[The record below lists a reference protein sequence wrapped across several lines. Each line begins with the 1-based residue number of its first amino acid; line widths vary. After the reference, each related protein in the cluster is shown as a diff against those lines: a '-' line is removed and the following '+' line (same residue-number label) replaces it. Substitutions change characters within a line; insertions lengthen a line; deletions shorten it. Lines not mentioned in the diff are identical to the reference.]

1 MDRQQWW
8 VSAVA
13 AILVAAASSAMAMDL
28 GQAWQ
33 AAKGRSP
40 ALRATQLDQVVADKR
55 LQVSKSLWNPTVTL
69 GLFGGAAGSETT
81 TKGARFSARE
91 FGDARID
98 GASFSTSIGI
108 GLSGR
113 AAISAIQPLIDPE
126 RSAQARQLGL
136 SADVA
141 DAGAL
146 LAQQFLAAALVERYL
161 DLLTAQEMV
170 RLTGEQEQVLTKA
183 DQELRRRQAIGD
195 VSVMDVRESAA
206 RIAAIR
212 ANRVGLESSLQV
224 AQRYLEELT
233 GPVGATPGRPKF
245 TQAIGLLTTV
255 KAEPLIEQM
264 RRQHPQIR
272 LLDLQRQMALYEVD
286 KFVADRKAIRVDAVA
301 SASHERLVGAGEMGQ
316 AANRGT
322 QHMVGVQV
330 TIPLSSGGY
339 RSAKQEEAIVL
350 ADRVLLERD
359 QAVQAL
365 ERGVLSARAMLAAAD
380 AKLSMLNQALESS
393 QARLLETRK
402 AHANGARSTLELL
415 GAEDAVLELKKALF
429 QEKIAVV
436 RARTGLM
443 ASAGQLSDDELLR
456 MNQYLY

>member
-98 GASFSTSIGI
+98 GAGFSTSIGI

-301 SASHERLVGAGEMGQ
+301 SASLERLVGAGEMGQ

>member
-98 GASFSTSIGI
+98 GAGFSTSIGI

-272 LLDLQRQMALYEVD
+272 LFDLQRQMALYEVD

>member
-272 LLDLQRQMALYEVD
+272 LFDLQRQMALYEVD

-316 AANRGT
+316 AANRGPS
-322 QHMVGVQV
+322 
-330 TIPLSSGGY
+330 IWWGY
-339 RSAKQEEAIVL
+339 RSRSHCRLGDTGQRNKRRRLSSPTACC
-350 ADRVLLERD
+350 
-359 QAVQAL
+359 
-365 ERGVLSARAMLAAAD
+365 LSAIRRFRRLSAACSALAPC
-380 AKLSMLNQALESS
+380 S
-393 QARLLETRK
+393 RLLTR
-402 AHANGARSTLELL
+402 SCLC
-415 GAEDAVLELKKALF
+415 
-429 QEKIAVV
+429 
-436 RARTGLM
+436 
-443 ASAGQLSDDELLR
+443 
-456 MNQYLY
+456 

>member
-98 GASFSTSIGI
+98 GAGFSTSIGI

-212 ANRVGLESSLQV
+212 ANRVGLESSLQI

>member
-1 MDRQQWW
+1 MDLKQWW
-8 VSAVA
+8 VGAVA
-13 AILVAAASSAMAMDL
+13 AIFVAAASPALAMDL
-28 GQAWQ
+28 GQAWHS
-33 AAKGRSP
+33 AKGRSP

-55 LQVSKSLWNPTVTL
+55 LQVSKSLWNPTVIL

-81 TKGARFSARE
+81 AKGARFSARE

-108 GLSGR
+108 GLAGR

-126 RSAQARQLGL
+126 RTAQARQLGL
-136 SADVA
+136 SNDVA
-141 DAGAL
+141 DAGAG

-161 DLLTAQEMV
+161 DVLIAQEMV
-170 RLTGEQEQVLTKA
+170 RLTGEQEQVLAKA

-224 AQRYLEELT
+224 AQRHLEELI
-233 GPVGATPGRPKF
+233 GPVGSNPGTPRF

-255 KAEPLIEQM
+255 KTEPLIEQM

-272 LLDLQRQMALYEVD
+272 LLDLQRQMALYEVE
-286 KFVADRKAIRVDAVA
+286 KFVADRKAIRVEAVA
-301 SASHERLVGAGEMGQ
+301 SASHERLVGTGEIGQ

-322 QHMVGVQV
+322 QHMLGVQV

-365 ERGVLSARAMLAAAD
+365 ERGVLSAAAMLAAAD

-393 QARLLETRK
+393 QARLLDTRK

-429 QEKIAVV
+429 QERIAIV

>member
-1 MDRQQWW
+1 MDRKQWW
-8 VSAVA
+8 AGAVA
-13 AILVAAASSAMAMDL
+13 AILSTAATPAMSIEL
-28 GQAWQ
+28 GEAWR
-33 AAKGRSP
+33 AAVGRSP

-55 LQVSKSLWNPTVTL
+55 LQVSRSLWNPSVML
-69 GLFGGAAGSETT
+69 GLFGGVAGSETT

-91 FGDARID
+91 FGDTRID
-98 GASFSTSIGI
+98 GASFSTSVSLGV
-108 GLSGR
+108 SGR

-126 RSAQARQLGL
+126 RTAMARQLGL
-136 SADVA
+136 STEFA
-141 DAGAL
+141 DAGSA
-146 LAQQFLAAALVERYL
+146 LAQQFLAATLVERYL
-161 DLLTAQEMV
+161 DLLTAREMV
-170 RLTGEQEQVLTKA
+170 RLTGEQEQVLARA
-183 DQELRRRQAIGD
+183 DQELRRRQAMGD
-195 VSVMDVRESAA
+195 VSVMDVRESSA

-212 ANRVGLESSLQV
+212 ANRVGLESSVQV
-224 AQRYLEELT
+224 AQRHLEELV
-233 GPVGATPGRPKF
+233 GPLASPPPPPRLARPI
-245 TQAIGLLTTV
+245 QSLTTV
-255 KAEPLIEQM
+255 RMDTLLAQM
-264 RRQHPQIR
+264 RSQHPQIR
-272 LLDLQRQMALYEVD
+272 LFDLQRQMALYEVD
-286 KFVADRKAIRVDAVA
+286 KFIADRKAIRVDAVA
-301 SASHERLVGAGEMGQ
+301 SASHERLMGAGEIGQ
-316 AANRGT
+316 ATNRGT

-359 QAVQAL
+359 QAVYAL
-365 ERGVLSARAMLAAAD
+365 ERGILSASAMLSAAE

-415 GAEDAVLELKKALF
+415 GAEDAVLELRKALF

-443 ASAGQLSDDELLR
+443 ANAGQLSESELLK

>member
-206 RIAAIR
+206 RIAAIQ

-245 TQAIGLLTTV
+245 TQAISLLTTV

-272 LLDLQRQMALYEVD
+272 LFDLQRQMALYEVD

>member
-212 ANRVGLESSLQV
+212 ANRVGLESSLQI

-272 LLDLQRQMALYEVD
+272 LFDLQRQMALYEVD

-301 SASHERLVGAGEMGQ
+301 SASHERLGGAGEMGQ

>member
-1 MDRQQWW
+1 MDRKQWW
-8 VSAVA
+8 VGAVA
-13 AILVAAASSAMAMDL
+13 AILVAAASPVLAMDL

-55 LQVSKSLWNPTVTL
+55 LQVSKSLWNPTVML

-81 TKGARFSARE
+81 AKGARFSARE

-126 RSAQARQLGL
+126 RTAQARQLGL
-136 SADVA
+136 STDVA
-141 DAGAL
+141 DAGAR

-161 DLLTAQEMV
+161 DVLIAQEMV
-170 RLTGEQEQVLTKA
+170 RLTGEQEQALAKA

-224 AQRYLEELT
+224 AQRHLEELI
-233 GPVGATPGRPKF
+233 GPVGSTPGMPRF

-255 KAEPLIEQM
+255 KTEPLIEQM

-272 LLDLQRQMALYEVD
+272 LLDLQRQMALYEVE
-286 KFVADRKAIRVDAVA
+286 KFVADRKAIRVEAVA
-301 SASHERLVGAGEMGQ
+301 SASHERLVGTGEIGQ

-322 QHMVGVQV
+322 QHMLGVQV

-359 QAVQAL
+359 QAVQEL
-365 ERGVLSARAMLAAAD
+365 ERGVLSATAMLAAAD

-393 QARLLETRK
+393 QARLLDTRK

-429 QEKIAVV
+429 QERIAIV

>member
-55 LQVSKSLWNPTVTL
+55 LQVSQSLWNPTVTL

-301 SASHERLVGAGEMGQ
+301 SASLERLVGAGEMGQ

>member
-212 ANRVGLESSLQV
+212 ANRVGLDSSLQV

-245 TQAIGLLTTV
+245 TQAISLLTTV

>member
-212 ANRVGLESSLQV
+212 ANRVGLESSLQI

-272 LLDLQRQMALYEVD
+272 LFDLQRQMALYEVD

>member
-212 ANRVGLESSLQV
+212 ANRVGLESSLQI

-272 LLDLQRQMALYEVD
+272 LFDLQRQMALYEVD

-330 TIPLSSGGY
+330 TIPLSRGY

>member
-245 TQAIGLLTTV
+245 TQAISLLTTV

>member
-1 MDRQQWW
+1 MDRRQWW
-8 VSAVA
+8 VGAVA
-13 AILVAAASSAMAMDL
+13 ALVVTATTPSFAMDL

-55 LQVSKSLWNPTVTL
+55 LQVSRSLWNPTVML

-81 TKGARFSARE
+81 AKGARFSARE

-126 RSAQARQLGL
+126 RTAQARQLGL
-136 SADVA
+136 STDLAE
-141 DAGAL
+141 AGAR
-146 LAQQFLAAALVERYL
+146 LAQQFLAATLVERYL

-170 RLTGEQEQVLTKA
+170 RLTGEQEQVLARA

-224 AQRYLEELT
+224 AQRYLEEMI
-233 GPVGATPGRPKF
+233 GPVTSVPGAPRL
-245 TQAIGLLTTV
+245 TQTISLLTVV
-255 KAEPLIEQM
+255 KPEALIEQM
-264 RRQHPQIR
+264 RRQHPQVR
-272 LLDLQRQMALYEVD
+272 LLDLQRQMALYEID
-286 KFVADRKAIRVDAVA
+286 KFVADRKAIRVDAIA
-301 SASHERLVGAGEMGQ
+301 SASHERLVGTGEMGQ

-365 ERGVLSARAMLAAAD
+365 ERGVRSAAAMLVSAE

-402 AHANGARSTLELL
+402 AHASGARSTLELL

>member
-301 SASHERLVGAGEMGQ
+301 SASLERLVGAGEMGQ

>member
-98 GASFSTSIGI
+98 GAGFSTSIGI

-212 ANRVGLESSLQV
+212 ANRVGLESSLQI

-272 LLDLQRQMALYEVD
+272 LFDLQRQMALYEVD

>member
-272 LLDLQRQMALYEVD
+272 LFDLQRQMALYEVD

>member
-55 LQVSKSLWNPTVTL
+55 QQVSQSLWNPTVTL

-183 DQELRRRQAIGD
+183 DQELRRRQAMGD

-206 RIAAIR
+206 RLAAIR

-224 AQRYLEELT
+224 AQRYLEDLT
-233 GPVGATPGRPKF
+233 GPVGATPSRPKF
-245 TQAIGLLTTV
+245 TQAISLLTTV

-272 LLDLQRQMALYEVD
+272 LFDLQRQMALYEVD